1 MKMEYILI
9 KKEKFRIHKEQNDI
23 IYEIVPSPF
32 KLIKDNFKNVEVEP
46 DRDNKDK
53 IVRSNWKGN
62 FYNNQKKISFSIK
75 QYSKQKLSYLT
86 IYIKRNSKV
95 NVNIMELIDKD
106 INNIMSDYY
115 IIITSYDSISEFYCN
130 KIYNKLNRFE
140 RKLRELL
147 FNIYTFHYGINYYD
161 QKFSN
166 DLKEKIKT
174 DKSIYS
180 ESKSI
185 EKVKQAL
192 YELTYNDIMN
202 LLFTP
207 KWLKED
213 EENKIDLAK
222 KIHDE
227 SLSQQELVKI
237 IENIKPKS
245 DWERLF
251 LPYIGEIENFEETIN
266 ELRKLRNRVAHC
278 KFFRQ
283 KHYERCLDIL
293 KIVNKEMD
301 KALKEVMKINFQKLN
316 VEYTNN
322 QLRATIENVSKSLR
336 EIGET
341 LSNYSKLVISTAGL
355 SIINIIKD
363 SLGNLKIPTIN
374 SDICTKIPIKKF
386 KYLNNKKYIKKND

>member
-283 KHYERCLDIL
+283 KHYERCRYF
-293 KIVNKEMD
+293 KN
-301 KALKEVMKINFQKLN
+301 
-316 VEYTNN
+316 
-322 QLRATIENVSKSLR
+322 SK
-336 EIGET
+336 
-341 LSNYSKLVISTAGL
+341 
-355 SIINIIKD
+355 
-363 SLGNLKIPTIN
+363 
-374 SDICTKIPIKKF
+374 
-386 KYLNNKKYIKKND
+386 